1 MTEPLTPA
9 DEGELAEIVGKA
21 YAARTPLS
29 ITGGGTQSGYGRPTQ
44 TAATLT
50 TSALSGITL
59 YEPQELVVSA
69 RAGTPIANVAAM
81 LAGERQRLAFD
92 PPDRRGLYGVPGTPT
107 IGAVAATNA
116 SGPRRIQGGAARDSL
131 LGVRAV
137 NGQGEIVRSGGR
149 VMKNVTGYD
158 LVKFLAGSFGTLA
171 VLSEVTFK
179 VAPIP
184 ETEATLV
191 LSGLDDARAVAALSA
206 ALGSPWSVTGAAHIP
221 SPDARTIVRIEGFG
235 ESVKERATRLTA
247 LLAPFGPV
255 DVPSGEESAAMWR
268 SVGDLSALNLKPDA
282 AVWRISVRPSDGPVI
297 VEAIRRNHPL
307 KILYDWG
314 GGLVW
319 IAIDGAIPD
328 AGAPVVRAAVRAVG
342 GHATLMRA
350 SDHVRL
356 SVDVFQPL
364 APPLLE
370 LTRKLKA
377 AFDPAG
383 VLNPGRMVAGI

>member
-1 MTEPLTPA
+1 
-9 DEGELAEIVGKA
+9 
-21 YAARTPLS
+21 
-29 ITGGGTQSGYGRPTQ
+29 
-44 TAATLT
+44 
-50 TSALSGITL
+50 
-59 YEPQELVVSA
+59 
-69 RAGTPIANVAAM
+69 
-81 LAGERQRLAFD
+81 
-92 PPDRRGLYGVPGTPT
+92 
-107 IGAVAATNA
+107 
-116 SGPRRIQGGAARDSL
+116 
-131 LGVRAV
+131 VRAV

-191 LSGLDDARAVAALSA
+191 LSALDDARAVAALSA

-221 SPDARTIVRIEGFG
+221 SADARTTVRIEGFG
-235 ESVKERATRLTA
+235 ESVKERTVRLTT
-247 LLAPFGPV
+247 LLTPFAPV
-255 DVPSGEESAAMWR
+255 DVLSGEESAAMWR
-268 SVGDLSALNLKPDA
+268 SVGDLSALNLKPDDA
-282 AVWRISVRPSDGPVI
+282 LWRISVRPSDGPV
-297 VEAIRRNHPL
+297 VGEAIGRNHPL

-319 IAIDGAIPD
+319 IAIDGATPD
-328 AGAPVVRAAVRAVG
+328 AGAPTVRAAVRAVG
-342 GHATLMRA
+342 GHAMLIRA
-350 SDHVRL
+350 PDQVRL
-356 SVDVFQPL
+356 AVDVFEPL